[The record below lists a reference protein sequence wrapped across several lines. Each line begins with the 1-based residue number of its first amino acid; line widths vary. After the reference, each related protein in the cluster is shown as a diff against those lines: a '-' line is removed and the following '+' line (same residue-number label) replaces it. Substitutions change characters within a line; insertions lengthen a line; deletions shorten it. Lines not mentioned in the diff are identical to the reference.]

1 MTGTD
6 LAERYGTPP
15 AWRRRAL
22 LGAVAAVVLAFGVWL
37 AWTSWVQASPEVSSG
52 GLRYEVVDDS
62 TVSATFTVDR
72 TDPDVTATCQLRAYA
87 PDKSIVGAISTEVE
101 VGAGGQ
107 VTTQFR
113 TTSRATAVEL
123 IGCTAPGQSRPR

>member
-1 MTGTD
+1 VTTTD
-6 LAERYGTPP
+6 LAARYGTPP
-15 AWRRRAL
+15 AWRRKAL
-22 LGAVAAVVLAFGVWL
+22 LGAVVAVVLAFAAWL
-37 AWTSWVQASPEVSSG
+37 AWTSWVQARPEVSSG

-62 TVSATFTVDR
+62 TVTATFTVDR
-72 TDPDVTATCQLRAYA
+72 NGSDVVPTCQLRAYA
-87 PDKSIVGAISTEVE
+87 PDKSIVGAISAEVE

-107 VTTQFR
+107 VTTEFR